1 MDYYTKIKNLI
12 NREGV
17 SNVVKELIIN
27 PGYDSTPCYKV
38 YLKNN
43 DILIFAFKNRG
54 WIFDNGIFHMR
65 IISHKTDQTLMIDD
79 YYQKKD
85 IREFI
90 VDLHNDF
97 IKNLFD

>member
-17 SNVVKELIIN
+17 SNVVKELIIT
-27 PGYDSTPCYKV
+27 PGYDSTPCYTV

-43 DILIFAFKNRG
+43 VTLILAFKNRG

-65 IISHKTDQTLMIDD
+65 IISHKTDQTLLIDD

-85 IREFI
+85 IKELIVNLHNEFI
-90 VDLHNDF
+90 TNV
-97 IKNLFD
+97 FD